1 VSEPRSSSPFFGTHS
16 RIVQAGSFT
25 CSLSR
30 ATVPKEALPE
40 HHHDEGHFI
49 LAVDRGYLSR
59 AFDPE
64 EQGRGFDLIYN
75 PGGTVHR
82 DCFHEPGGRYLSIAL
97 PASLSPIAAAPVRLR
112 GARCAEAAARI
123 LGLCAAGRAGAEQVL
138 EETLI
143 ELVGSVNEKPTRSP
157 PARWVRQAAELIDAR
172 ATEPR
177 VTIAKLAAE
186 LGLHPVYFAR
196 AYRAAHGHGPALAL
210 QTRRIAAAAGLLHQD
225 RALAEIASTCGFA
238 DQSHF
243 CREMQKHLGVSP
255 GRLRAAF
262 R

>member
-1 VSEPRSSSPFFGTHS
+1 LKPPDAPPRFFGSHS
-16 RIVQAGSFT
+16 RIVKAGPFT
-25 CSLSR
+25 CTLSR
-30 ATVPKEALPE
+30 ATVPKEELPE
-40 HHHDEGHFI
+40 HDHDDGHFI

-59 AFDPE
+59 AFDAE
-64 EQGRGFDLIYN
+64 EQGRGLDLIYN
-75 PGGTVHR
+75 PPGTVHR
-82 DCFHEPGGRYLSIAL
+82 DCFYDPGGRYLSICF
-97 PASLSPIAAAPVRLR
+97 PAALSPARTDPVRLADGQSIE
-112 GARCAEAAARI
+112 GAAKA
-123 LGLCAAGRAGAEQVL
+123 LGLCARQNEPGALEL
-138 EETLI
+138 EEKLWS
-143 ELVGSVNEKPTRSP
+143 LVAMLSDQ
-157 PARWVRQAAELIDAR
+157 PAQLSTRWVRQVAELIDAR